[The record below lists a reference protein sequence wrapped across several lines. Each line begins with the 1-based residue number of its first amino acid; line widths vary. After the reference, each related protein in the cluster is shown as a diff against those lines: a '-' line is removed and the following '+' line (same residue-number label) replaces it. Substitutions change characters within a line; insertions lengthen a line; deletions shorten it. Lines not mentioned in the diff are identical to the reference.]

1 MIYASVITQE
11 ATATILCTKE
21 MITTRFFFS
30 EVDLEGQDT
39 FSLLVVFKQISQGH
53 SKA

>member
-21 MITTRFFFS
+21 MITTRLFFS
-30 EVDLEGQDT
+30 EVDLEEQDT
-39 FSLLVVFKQISQGH
+39 FYVVLKQISQGH
-53 SKA
+53 NSKA